1 MLNLRNTTLKDIPV
15 LQALEAV
22 AAQRFLTISELA
34 ILAHSEVTD
43 SQVHQQ
49 SIAQELAWLVED
61 IRGGV
66 LGFCYAQQ
74 LADSLY
80 LAEISTHPD
89 ARGMGVGR
97 MLVKHTRQMAAQR
110 GLSGVT
116 LTTYRDVPWNA
127 PWYQRQGFI
136 TLEPSLLGSELSDI
150 VQRQAAVLLLLPRC
164 IMWSAS
170 LRKDNDYCIKNE
182 K

>member
-15 LQALEAV
+15 LQALEAA
-22 AAQRFLTISELA
+22 AAQRFLAIPELA

-49 SIAQELAWLVED
+49 SISQALAWLVED
-61 IRGGV
+61 ISGRI

-80 LAEISTHPD
+80 LAEISSHPD

-97 MLVKHTRQMAAQR
+97 MLVIHSRQVAAQR

-116 LTTYRDVPWNA
+116 LTTYRDIFWNG

-136 TLEPSLLGSELSDI
+136 VLEPSSLCSELSDI
-150 VQRQAAVLLLLPRC
+150 VQSQTAALLLLPRC
-164 IMWSAS
+164 VMWSAS
-170 LRKDNDYCIKNE
+170 LKKDNDYCITNNK
-182 K
+182 

>member
-15 LQALEAV
+15 PQTLEAV

-61 IRGGV
+61 VRGRV
-66 LGFCYAQQ
+66 LGFCYAQE

-97 MLVKHTRQMAAQR
+97 MLVIHTRQMAALR

-116 LTTYRDVPWNA
+116 LTTYQDVPWNA

-136 TLEPSLLGSELSDI
+136 ALAPSSLGSELSDI
-150 VQRQAAVLLLLPRC
+150 VQRQAAALLLLPRC
-164 IMWSAS
+164 VMWSAS
-170 LRKDNDYCIKNE
+170 LNKDNDYCIKND

>member
-15 LQALEAV
+15 IQALEAA
-22 AAQRFLTISELA
+22 AAQRFLSFPELA
-34 ILAHSEVTD
+34 VLAHSEVTE

-49 SIAQELAWLVED
+49 SISQELAWLVED
-61 IRGGV
+61 ATGRI
-66 LGFCYAQQ
+66 LGFCYAQV

-136 TLEPSLLGSELSDI
+136 ALEPSLLGSELSDI
-150 VQRQAAVLLLLPRC
+150 VQHQAAALLLLPRC
-164 IMWSAS
+164 VMWSAS
-170 LRKDNDYCIKNE
+170 LKKDNDYCIKND